1 MSNKKTIKRNLLLKL
16 RDALNEQI
24 DNQIESE
31 DKKAVLESV
40 GTMPITMAIDSFRE
54 MLPYI
59 FENAKYTKILK
70 KYVKTIKE
78 NKDLTRAYNVANA
91 LRTPIGVT
99 DAQMYVNE
107 AASILEKCDKK
118 SLKEGLDELTDI
130 LTYGLSQTGM
140 PSEKIRQLLESSKND
155 GFNTMFN
162 YLLENTCRSNN
173 LREWSDNKSRL
184 CEYVKAQNET
194 VGEKASINVSEG
206 LTQLKNI
213 VKESEEPW
221 EAALYND
228 IINIEMGGSKE
239 ALFESYKTT
248 CISKIDE
255 SIEASDVATKAKLNE
270 MKDKLSI
277 KAFNETTFYDDI
289 IKMAELRSML

>member
-1 MSNKKTIKRNLLLKL
+1 
-16 RDALNEQI
+16 
-24 DNQIESE
+24 
-31 DKKAVLESV
+31 
-40 GTMPITMAIDSFRE
+40 
-54 MLPYI
+54 
-59 FENAKYTKILK
+59 
-70 KYVKTIKE
+70 
-78 NKDLTRAYNVANA
+78 
-91 LRTPIGVT
+91 
-99 DAQMYVNE
+99 MYVNE

-184 CEYVKAQNET
+184 CEYVKDQNAT
-194 VGEKASINVSEG
+194 VGEKTPINVSEG

>member
-31 DKKAVLESV
+31 NKKAVLESV

-107 AASILEKCDKK
+107 AASILEKCNKK

-140 PSEKIRQLLESSKND
+140 PSEKIRQLLEGSKND

-184 CEYVKAQNET
+184 CEYVKAQNAT

-221 EAALYND
+221 EATLYND
-228 IINIEMGGSKE
+228 IISIEMGGSKE

-255 SIEASDVATKAKLNE
+255 SIDASDVATKAKLNE